1 MLKLINTNNDGHV
14 LVIEG
19 DTHLSKWVVEHQ
31 SIITEATV
39 KHRLMKMIQPG
50 WTVVDGG
57 ASLGDHT
64 VAYARCV
71 GRQGVVMAFEPYYK
85 AYTCLAFNCREYP
98 QVECIHAALSDVSN
112 MIISMLP
119 SENAGATY
127 AQKWITPT
135 YPNLLC
141 LTITL
146 DWFNLGKCHFLK
158 LDIEGMEP
166 QALAGAMQTIRR
178 CRPIIYTEINHA
190 ALQRNGWT
198 ADDVMQPLLSI
209 GYKVELLDPKC
220 GLNTP
225 QTDIFL
231 MP

>member
-1 MLKLINTNNDGHV
+1 
-14 LVIEG
+14 
-19 DTHLSKWVVEHQ
+19 
-31 SIITEATV
+31 
-39 KHRLMKMIQPG
+39 
-50 WTVVDGG
+50 
-57 ASLGDHT
+57 
-64 VAYARCV
+64 
-71 GRQGVVMAFEPYYK
+71 
-85 AYTCLAFNCREYP
+85 
-98 QVECIHAALSDVSN
+98 
-112 MIISMLP
+112 
-119 SENAGATY
+119 
-127 AQKWITPT
+127 
-135 YPNLLC
+135 
-141 LTITL
+141 
-146 DWFNLGKCHFLK
+146 
-158 LDIEGMEP
+158 MEP